1 MAVPT
6 SANLLPQVSH
16 YTPDAICNIGC
27 GVSNLVIE
35 NLISFFLMAQQ
46 LDRINIYEC
55 AEVHCASSLRL
66 NLFATYVKDIL
77 STEHKKYSNR
87 DIEFVS

>member
-35 NLISFFLMAQQ
+35 NLISFLLYGTAVR
-46 LDRINIYEC
+46 LDVYEC

-87 DIEFVS
+87 GIEFVS